1 MNTFHG
7 LLIEESNDIR
17 IESENELRKC
27 CKKLRQKSIKF
38 ARLGG
43 EDLQKEIQKLII
55 EIQEYKNCSV
65 QPKKKKE
72 KERKGI
78 LHDDDYFM
86 NQVIKEKKMIQIRKE
101 VKEKRTNNLWK
112 GTLKY
117 NDTHRRPEWS
127 LQNPSHTVYKTHT
140 EGLPGR
146 CPKCT
151 LPGCTRPDHQQPEP
165 WKMIVKIP
173 KWSPGTH
180 TLFPDNH
187 KRTII
192 QLLCYANRE
201 GTLLSLLPQEV
212 FFQII
217 EDMEW
222 SDFPDKDMKK
232 NKITIYNVKGGEC
245 FDVMWGEGAKVI
257 KKEKVNQM
265 KQEK

>member
-1 MNTFHG
+1 
-7 LLIEESNDIR
+7 
-17 IESENELRKC
+17 
-27 CKKLRQKSIKF
+27 
-38 ARLGG
+38 
-43 EDLQKEIQKLII
+43 
-55 EIQEYKNCSV
+55 
-65 QPKKKKE
+65 
-72 KERKGI
+72 
-78 LHDDDYFM
+78 
-86 NQVIKEKKMIQIRKE
+86 
-101 VKEKRTNNLWK
+101 
-112 GTLKY
+112 
-117 NDTHRRPEWS
+117 
-127 LQNPSHTVYKTHT
+127 
-140 EGLPGR
+140 
-146 CPKCT
+146 
-151 LPGCTRPDHQQPEP
+151 
-165 WKMIVKIP
+165 MIVKIP

-201 GTLLSLLPQEV
+201 GTLFSLLPQEV

-265 KQEK
+265 KQEKKRNNIDQLWIESLSNDSKLKYPQWSPKNTFYILPATVCEPAWPKTSKPQKKLTFGSDRKPNHSPQWSPKTHTLFPLHMKNIIIQLSCYFNQEDTIFSILPQEVFFKILENLTWVDFPDEITSKNVITVYQKNGEKNVIKW